1 MKLVDGGRGVGGRC
15 RCGGGVPTTTLVL
28 LLLALAV
35 AGAAA
40 TGAPSASLEIVLG
53 YDDAQGMLGQG
64 ARVRSSWV
72 WGGAGRPRPSPRA
85 AAATTNNAHPTCPLV
100 KTHTHQP
107 TSLFDPADARL
118 VRGRELA
125 GARVRVRAA
134 AGGRVFRLLQPSAR
148 LACSPEC
155 GRVTIASVDDNREWV
170 LPEEEGLVVRRLE
183 GEGSSPAS
191 CGGAAVAGFPWSGGE
206 GTTTLLHALILRAE
220 ATNASTTKPSQ
231 SLIPRAAALL
241 LFLGLN
247 VAAAAVS
254 SSSSLSPR

>member
-1 MKLVDGGRGVGGRC
+1 MLDWAE
-15 RCGGGVPTTTLVL
+15 PTTLAPGCACEL
-28 LLLALAV
+28 LPLAADGNANADPQPTTAV
-35 AGAAA
+35 AVRPG
-40 TGAPSASLEIVLG
+40 
-53 YDDAQGMLGQG
+53 DDA
-64 ARVRSSWV
+64 
-72 WGGAGRPRPSPRA
+72 
-85 AAATTNNAHPTCPLV
+85 
-100 KTHTHQP
+100 
-107 TSLFDPADARL
+107 
-118 VRGRELA
+118 
-125 GARVRVRAA
+125 
-134 AGGRVFRLLQPSAR
+134 RVFRLLQPSAR